1 MGKHTTRGP
10 VSTGTKIAVSAGTI
24 GLAAVAVGAGVYA
37 SWNTTGN
44 LTTGTYTAAS
54 VTSSFAST
62 GTPTFSSAVSN
73 MVPGDYAVRYA
84 DLQNTGSVALTFSLA
99 SSGSGT
105 LANAL
110 ALHVY
115 KCATAYDG
123 DGLCGGADD
132 GTEVTSGTSVSQSNL
147 ALGSIAASGHVYL
160 KMVATLPSN
169 ADQATYAG
177 TSGTITLTETGV
189 AASGTAR

>member
-1 MGKHTTRGP
+1 MGKH
-10 VSTGTKIAVSAGTI
+10 STGGRMSATTKVALTAGTVAV
-24 GLAAVAVGAGVYA
+24 AAVAVGAGVYA

-44 LTTGTYTAAS
+44 LTTGTYSAAS

-62 GTPTFSSAVSN
+62 GTTAFSAAISN

-84 DLQNTGSVALTFSLA
+84 DLHNTGSVALTFSLS

-105 LANAL
+105 LTDAL
-110 ALHVY
+110 ALTVY

-123 DGLCGGADD
+123 DGLCGGDDD
-132 GTEVTSGTSVSQSNL
+132 GTEVTSGTAVAQDDL
-147 ALGSIAASGHVYL
+147 ALGSVAANGHVYL
-160 KMVATLPSN
+160 KMVATLPSD
-169 ADQATYAG
+169 ADQATYQG